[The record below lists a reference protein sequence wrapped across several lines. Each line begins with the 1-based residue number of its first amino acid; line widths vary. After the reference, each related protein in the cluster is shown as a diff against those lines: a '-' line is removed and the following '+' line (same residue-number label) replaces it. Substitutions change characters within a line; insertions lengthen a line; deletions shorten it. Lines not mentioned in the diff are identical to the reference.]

1 MDLEYGI
8 EGTQTI
14 MDRHNSSHEYIVFQC
29 SVLTPSFFN
38 LTAARGL
45 QGSRRFQL

>member
-1 MDLEYGI
+1 MDLGYKI
-8 EGTQTI
+8 EGTQTT

-29 SVLTPSFFN
+29 SVLTPSFLD